1 MKSDG
6 LELLSSSDD
15 VDISVI
21 RSSDGQKS
29 KITLPLSCTLNGL
42 KDRINSDKILGPATR
57 DQQRLFH
64 LGKELKH
71 GNQSLEQS
79 GIGNFK
85 VYSVHLHSL
94 APKTVSLLD
103 NEDTSKA
110 KSSRKK
116 RKSTASSAAPANARS
131 SNESD
136 GGMVDLTGGGTP
148 QQQPQRQKRKPPA
161 TNSSG
166 VVDLLD
172 SDSDDDEVEML

>member
-1 MKSDG
+1 MHKIFINQKKS
-6 LELLSSSDD
+6 
-15 VDISVI
+15 V
-21 RSSDGQKS
+21 S

-42 KDRINSDKILGPATR
+42 KDRINSDKILGPARR

-71 GNQSLEQS
+71 GAQTLEQC
-79 GIGNFK
+79 GVGNFK
-85 VYSVHLHSL
+85 VFSIHFHSL

-103 NEDTSKA
+103 NDDAAQA

-116 RKSTASSAAPANARS
+116 RKSTASSAAAAAVAGS
-131 SNESD
+131 SNDSD

-148 QQQPQRQKRKPPA
+148 QQRQRQKQKPPA

-172 SDSDDDEVEML
+172 SDSDDDEVEIL

>member
-1 MKSDG
+1 MLICDTT
-6 LELLSSSDD
+6 
-15 VDISVI
+15 
-21 RSSDGQKS
+21 S

-42 KDRINSDKILGPATR
+42 KDRINSDKILGPARR

-79 GIGNFK
+79 GIGNFR

-103 NEDTSKA
+103 NDDTA
-110 KSSRKK
+110 NAEPSRKK
-116 RKSTASSAAPANARS
+116 RKSTASSAAAAGSRS
-131 SNESD
+131 SNDS

-148 QQQPQRQKRKPPA
+148 QEPQRQERKPPA
-161 TNSSG
+161 ANSGG

-172 SDSDDDEVEML
+172 SDSDDDEVQIL